1 MCAWKKEKAEAL
13 AQSKLSDKKSARKG
27 MISDCNPF
35 NPRLEGATRLL
46 ALLISSLASN
56 LRNSR
61 KKEKKKGG
69 KKEVGGDLMHTPL
82 WAFIKLPSP
91 KPHADSTDPA
101 VEVLCHSLPG
111 IVTWVT
117 VSSP

>member
-1 MCAWKKEKAEAL
+1 MAFHLSDREQHQTAKEVKFHVCAWKKEKAEAL

-61 KKEKKKGG
+61 KKEKKKRRKKGSGG
-69 KKEVGGDLMHTPL
+69 
-82 WAFIKLPSP
+82 
-91 KPHADSTDPA
+91 
-101 VEVLCHSLPG
+101 
-111 IVTWVT
+111 
-117 VSSP
+117 